1 MKTTET
7 SEKTL
12 KEVLTFNLGGVLF
25 ALSVSEVREVLL
37 SKKLVEIPLVPEVV
51 PGLFSLRGQVISALH
66 VGSILNLELEK
77 PLAES
82 QNILVED
89 EGEIFSFLVDE
100 VGEVLELNE
109 DQISEP
115 PANLDQRWK
124 RYVTKVATHNGELM
138 AILDAKE
145 ILSINP

>member
-1 MKTTET
+1 MKTVETTEK
-7 SEKTL
+7 SN

-25 ALSVSEVREVLL
+25 ALSVAEVQEVLL
-37 SKKLVEIPLVPEVV
+37 RKDLVEVPLVPDVV

-66 VGSILNLELEK
+66 VGSIMNLEMEK
-77 PLAES
+77 PLEEA

-109 DQISEP
+109 GQISEP

-124 RYVTKVATHNGELM
+124 QYVSKVATHNGELI

-145 ILSINP
+145 MLRIS